1 MEIINLDMVPG
12 KKSPVCHASQYDDG
26 RVIRFNLYDS
36 GLPYTLDGTE
46 TITFKVRKPDGN
58 IVTSTLTNTSDSY
71 VDVVTTEQ
79 MTAVKGANL
88 CEVRV
93 EKGATNIGSL
103 NVIMA
108 VEMDPTDGGIASAS
122 EIDNLRSQISGM
134 VAEEVADQYDSA
146 NVIFDSAPTPGHGNG
161 YAVTSEGVN
170 NALAPKADRSELP
183 DMTNYYDKTE
193 TDDLLDQKADTSDLP
208 DMSNYY
214 TKSETDTALD
224 DKVNTSDFNATNL
237 PISDSD
243 PTDTKSYIDSLA
255 ISDLSNDLEIGK
267 LIKGTESGSVNVA
280 SASGTEVGS
289 ITLNK
294 GKYVILGGID
304 WATNSTGFRQVAFAA
319 NRDPSRDAGVCQPA
333 CASPKETYQ
342 QIVSFRDIQTDNTE
356 IKLYGWQDSGST
368 LGAYAFIYAI
378 KIY

>member
-46 TITFKVRKPDGN
+46 TITFEVRKPDGN

-122 EIDNLRSQISGM
+122 EIDNLRSQVSGM
-134 VAEEVADQYDSA
+134 VAEEVADQYDAGS
-146 NVIFDSAPTPGHGNG
+146 VIFDSAPTPGHGNG
-161 YAVTSEGVN
+161 YAVTSEGIAT
-170 NALAPKADRSELP
+170 ALGNKADRSELP
-183 DMTNYYDKTE
+183 DMTDYYDKTE
-193 TDDLLDQKADTSDLP
+193 TDDLLDQKADTTDLPDMSNYYNKTETDDLLDQKADTTDLP

-214 TKSETDTALD
+214 TKTETDTALNEKA
-224 DKVNTSDFNATNL
+224 DKTELVKFFDLTASSTV
-237 PISDSD
+237 SDSGISPYSYYGQ
-243 PTDTKSYIDSLA
+243 PTKTDSNIHNILSVTVIDTQFNNPALA
-255 ISDLSNDLEIGK
+255 
-267 LIKGTESGSVNVA
+267 V
-280 SASGTEVGS
+280 
-289 ITLNK
+289 
-294 GKYVILGGID
+294 
-304 WATNSTGFRQVAFAA
+304 
-319 NRDPSRDAGVCQPA
+319 
-333 CASPKETYQ
+333 
-342 QIVSFRDIQTDNTE
+342 
-356 IKLYGWQDSGST
+356 LYGQSGST
-368 LGAYAFIYAI
+368 FTFMVYSARSGNVKIRVAYN
-378 KIY
+378 

>member
-46 TITFKVRKPDGN
+46 TITFEVRKPDGN

-122 EIDNLRSQISGM
+122 AIDNLRSQISGM

-146 NVIFDSAPTPGHGNG
+146 NVIFDAAPTPGHGNG

-183 DMTNYYDKTE
+183 DMTDYYDKTE
-193 TDDLLDQKADTSDLP
+193 TDDLLDQKADASDLP

-214 TKSETDTALD
+214 TKSETDTALGG
-224 DKVNTSDFNATNL
+224 KVNTSDFVATNL
-237 PISDSD
+237 PISGSD
-243 PTDTKSYIDSLA
+243 TTNTKSYIDNMFTASKEWKTSTVSFA
-255 ISDLSNDLEIGK
+255 DACSKINIYAGIGNTLDNLK
-267 LIKGTESGSVNVA
+267 SVI
-280 SASGTEVGS
+280 G
-289 ITLNK
+289 
-294 GKYVILGGID
+294 
-304 WATNSTGFRQVAFAA
+304 
-319 NRDPSRDAGVCQPA
+319 
-333 CASPKETYQ
+333 TYQ
-342 QIVSFRDIQTDNTE
+342 GNSINTR
-356 IKLYGWQDSGST
+356 IDSSQGPVYFQWFGKASD
-368 LGAYAFIYAI
+368 AYFAGILLTYFGNDEPTRKAVLFSYFNGT
-378 KIY
+378 YQVRLL

>member
-26 RVIRFNLYDS
+26 RVIRFKLYDS
-36 GLPYTLDGTE
+36 GLPFTLDGTE
-46 TITFKVRKPDGN
+46 TITFEVRKPDGN

-108 VEMDPTDGGIASAS
+108 VEMDPTDGGIASTS
-122 EIDNLRSQISGM
+122 VIDNLRSQISGM
-134 VAEEVADQYDSA
+134 VAEEVAGQYDA
-146 NVIFDSAPTPGHGNG
+146 GNVIFDSAPTPGHGNG

-193 TDDLLDQKADTSDLP
+193 TDDLLDEKADASDLP

-214 TKSETDTALD
+214 TKTETDTALAG
-224 DKVNTSDFNATNL
+224 KNATNI
-237 PISDSD
+237 PISSSD
-243 PTDTKSYIDSLA
+243 PTNTKDYIDTG
-255 ISDLSNDLEIGK
+255 LSGK
-267 LIKGTESGSVNVA
+267 ADTTSAVQIATYRFNKTVNATTQATYFITRTDFNLPSNAVAVSVFLRENVANSVNAGGLVY
-280 SASGTEVGS
+280 SAYVNPTANNAVEGAIYNGTNTS
-289 ITLNK
+289 RTYNIT
-294 GKYVILGGID
+294 
-304 WATNSTGFRQVAFAA
+304 ATLFYT
-319 NRDPSRDAGVCQPA
+319 
-333 CASPKETYQ
+333 T
-342 QIVSFRDIQTDNTE
+342 T
-356 IKLYGWQDSGST
+356 
-368 LGAYAFIYAI
+368 
-378 KIY
+378 

>member
-46 TITFKVRKPDGN
+46 TITFEVRKPDGN

-71 VDVVTTEQ
+71 VDVITTEQ

-122 EIDNLRSQISGM
+122 AIDNLRSQISGM
-134 VAEEVADQYDSA
+134 VAEEVAEQYDSA
-146 NVIFDSAPTPGHGNG
+146 NVIFDAVPTPGHGNG

-193 TDDLLDQKADTSDLP
+193 TDDLLNQKADTSDLP

-214 TKSETDTALD
+214 TKSETDTALG
-224 DKVNTSDFNATNL
+224 DKVDTSDFVATNL
-237 PISDSD
+237 PISGSD
-243 PTDTKSYIDSLA
+243 TTNTKSYIDSG
-255 ISDLSNDLEIGK
+255 LSSKADTSITCKTVQTTLTFNSSLNRF
-267 LIKGTESGSVNVA
+267 TV
-280 SASGTEVGS
+280 ASGTPLPVQPQQC
-289 ITLNK
+289 L
-294 GKYVILGGID
+294 L
-304 WATNSTGFRQVAFAA
+304 ARNS
-319 NRDPSRDAGVCQPA
+319 S
-333 CASPKETYQ
+333 
-342 QIVSFRDIQTDNTE
+342 
-356 IKLYGWQDSGST
+356 SG
-368 LGAYAFIYAI
+368 AIYALWYVSTDQNFQI
-378 KIY
+378 GAILSGTAPANGNTCYVNYTVPN

>member
-36 GLPYTLDGTE
+36 GLPYILDGTE
-46 TITFKVRKPDGN
+46 TITFEVRKPDGN

-122 EIDNLRSQISGM
+122 AIDNLRSQISGM
-134 VAEEVADQYDSA
+134 VAEEVAEQYDA
-146 NVIFDSAPTPGHGNG
+146 GNVIFDSAPTPGHGNG

-183 DMTNYYDKTE
+183 DMANYYNKNE
-193 TDDLLDQKADTSDLP
+193 TDGLLNQKADTSSLSAVAISGSYNDL
-208 DMSNYY
+208 
-214 TKSETDTALD
+214 TDKPTIPTNAEQLPI
-224 DKVNTSDFNATNL
+224 TSGSATN
-237 PISDSD
+237 
-243 PTDTKSYIDSLA
+243 TKDYIDSGLSA
-255 ISDLSNDLEIGK
+255 KADISTTCKYIQTTITWNANTNRFDIPSQSPLPVQPQQCLIGRNSSTGALYALWYVSTDGNFSLGAVLSGNAP
-267 LIKGTESGSVNVA
+267 TSGQSCYVN
-280 SASGTEVGS
+280 
-289 ITLNK
+289 
-294 GKYVILGGID
+294 YVI
-304 WATNSTGFRQVAFAA
+304 
-319 NRDPSRDAGVCQPA
+319 P
-333 CASPKETYQ
+333 
-342 QIVSFRDIQTDNTE
+342 NT
-356 IKLYGWQDSGST
+356 
-368 LGAYAFIYAI
+368 
-378 KIY
+378 

>member
-46 TITFKVRKPDGN
+46 TITFEVRKPDGN
-58 IVTSTLTNTSDSY
+58 IVISTLTNTSDSY

-88 CEVRV
+88 CEMRV

-122 EIDNLRSQISGM
+122 VIGNLRSQVSGM
-134 VAEEVADQYDSA
+134 VAEEVAEQYDAGS
-146 NVIFDSAPTPGHGNG
+146 VIFDSVPTPGHGNG

-183 DMTNYYDKTE
+183 DM
-193 TDDLLDQKADTSDLP
+193 
-208 DMSNYY
+208 SNYY
-214 TKSETDTALD
+214 TKSETDTALN
-224 DKVNTSDFNATNL
+224 DKVNTSDFEATNL

-243 PTDTKSYIDSLA
+243 PTNTKDYIDGKTASDIEYSSGVTVADRLDISA
-255 ISDLSNDLEIGK
+255 RFFVATVNNLTVTANSALNLGTVSDLTGGRIATRYQCRGISVISGAGSNYSFLGAIVIGA
-267 LIKGTESGSVNVA
+267 TDNVA
-280 SASGTEVGS
+280 IYPFRS
-289 ITLNK
+289 
-294 GKYVILGGID
+294 D
-304 WATNSTGFRQVAFAA
+304 TNVTIRIGF
-319 NRDPSRDAGVCQPA
+319 
-333 CASPKETYQ
+333 
-342 QIVSFRDIQTDNTE
+342 
-356 IKLYGWQDSGST
+356 LY
-368 LGAYAFIYAI
+368 
-378 KIY
+378 

>member
-12 KKSPVCHASQYDDG
+12 KKSPVSHASQYDDG

-46 TITFKVRKPDGN
+46 TITFEVRKPDGN

-122 EIDNLRSQISGM
+122 EIDNLRSQVSGM
-134 VAEEVADQYDSA
+134 VAEEVAEQYDSA
-146 NVIFDSAPTPGHGNG
+146 NVIFDAAPTPGHGNG

-183 DMTNYYDKTE
+183 DMTDYYDKTE

-208 DMSNYY
+208 DMSDYY
-214 TKSETDTALD
+214 TKSETDTALG

-243 PTDTKSYIDSLA
+243 PTDTKTYIDSGLSGKA
-255 ISDLSNDLEIGK
+255 DTSTVVKYFDLTASSTISDSGISPFSFYGQPTKTDSNIHNILSV
-267 LIKGTESGSVNVA
+267 T
-280 SASGTEVGS
+280 
-289 ITLNK
+289 
-294 GKYVILGGID
+294 VID
-304 WATNSTGFRQVAFAA
+304 TQFN
-319 NRDPSRDAGVCQPA
+319 NPA
-333 CASPKETYQ
+333 IA
-342 QIVSFRDIQTDNTE
+342 V
-356 IKLYGWQDSGST
+356 LYGQSGST
-368 LGAYAFIYAI
+368 FTFMVYSARSGNVKIRVAYN
-378 KIY
+378 

>member
-46 TITFKVRKPDGN
+46 TITFEVRKPDGN

-134 VAEEVADQYDSA
+134 VAEEVADQYDAGS
-146 NVIFDSAPTPGHGNG
+146 VIFDSAPTPGHGNG

-183 DMTNYYDKTE
+183 DM
-193 TDDLLDQKADTSDLP
+193 
-208 DMSNYY
+208 SNYY
-214 TKSETDTALD
+214 TKSETDVALD
-224 DKVNTSDFNATNL
+224 DKVNTTDFDATNL
-237 PISDSD
+237 PITSGSPTNTKEYIDGKTASDIEYSEGVSVADMLDELNSTSETFTPTLQNVSTNTGASEKIWYYKSGKVVTMIVDIILAQTSQNLLVFSFPAGYRPPVNMTMNAQALGSQANTMRYCTIYANGNVAFFSSDSARLLF
-243 PTDTKSYIDSLA
+243 TVVF
-255 ISDLSNDLEIGK
+255 
-267 LIKGTESGSVNVA
+267 GT
-280 SASGTEVGS
+280 
-289 ITLNK
+289 
-294 GKYVILGGID
+294 
-304 WATNSTGFRQVAFAA
+304 
-319 NRDPSRDAGVCQPA
+319 
-333 CASPKETYQ
+333 
-342 QIVSFRDIQTDNTE
+342 
-356 IKLYGWQDSGST
+356 
-368 LGAYAFIYAI
+368 
-378 KIY
+378 

>member
-46 TITFKVRKPDGN
+46 TITFEVRKPDGN

-122 EIDNLRSQISGM
+122 EIDNLRSQVSGM
-134 VAEEVADQYDSA
+134 VAEEVAEQYDSA
-146 NVIFDSAPTPGHGNG
+146 NVIFDAAPTPGHGNG

-183 DMTNYYDKTE
+183 DMTDYYDKTE

-208 DMSNYY
+208 DMSDYY
-214 TKSETDTALD
+214 TKSETDTALG

-243 PTDTKSYIDSLA
+243 PTDTKTYIDSGLSGKA
-255 ISDLSNDLEIGK
+255 DTSTVVKYFDLTASSTISDSGISPFSFYGQPTKTDSNIHNILSV
-267 LIKGTESGSVNVA
+267 T
-280 SASGTEVGS
+280 
-289 ITLNK
+289 
-294 GKYVILGGID
+294 VID
-304 WATNSTGFRQVAFAA
+304 TQFN
-319 NRDPSRDAGVCQPA
+319 NPA
-333 CASPKETYQ
+333 IA
-342 QIVSFRDIQTDNTE
+342 V
-356 IKLYGWQDSGST
+356 LYGQSGST
-368 LGAYAFIYAI
+368 FTFMVYSARSGNVKIRVAYN
-378 KIY
+378 

>member
-46 TITFKVRKPDGN
+46 TITFEVRKPDGN

-79 MTAVKGANL
+79 MTAVKGANV

-93 EKGATNIGSL
+93 EKGATSIGSL

-183 DMTNYYDKTE
+183 DMSDYYDKDE
-193 TDDLLDQKADTSDLP
+193 TDDLLDQKANTSDLP

-214 TKSETDTALD
+214 TKSETDTALN
-224 DKVNTSDFNATNL
+224 DKVDTTDFYATNL
-237 PISDSD
+237 PIESGSA
-243 PTDTKSYIDSLA
+243 TNTKDYIDSKVGGLIKTATVSGTTTASGALA
-255 ISDLSNDLEIGK
+255 IPNTIDPKKILNCITDGTHDYAFPRGDQYLQVFVNNSGVWG
-267 LIKGTESGSVNVA
+267 IKANA
-280 SASGTEVGS
+280 S
-289 ITLNK
+289 
-294 GKYVILGGID
+294 
-304 WATNSTGFRQVAFAA
+304 
-319 NRDPSRDAGVCQPA
+319 
-333 CASPKETYQ
+333 
-342 QIVSFRDIQTDNTE
+342 VSFTV
-356 IKLYGWQDSGST
+356 
-368 LGAYAFIYAI
+368 IY
-378 KIY
+378 YE

>member
-46 TITFKVRKPDGN
+46 TITFEVRKPDGN

-71 VDVVTTEQ
+71 VEVVTTEQ

-134 VAEEVADQYDSA
+134 VAEEVAEQYDAGS
-146 NVIFDSAPTPGHGNG
+146 VIFDSAPTPGHGNG
-161 YAVTSEGVN
+161 YAVTSEGIAT
-170 NALAPKADRSELP
+170 ALGNKADRSELP

-214 TKSETDTALD
+214 TKSETDTALGN
-224 DKVNTSDFNATNL
+224 KVNTSDFVATNL

-243 PTDTKSYIDSLA
+243 PTSTKEYIDNGLNRMKELQNLSQSFTIAANSSITIQANSSRIMCLLFGV
-255 ISDLSNDLEIGK
+255 SDSQY
-267 LIKGTESGSVNVA
+267 VA
-280 SASGTEVGS
+280 SVAYLIGGYVTASRCAVTNLSGLTGITINSSSTTNMNFVITNTQNFSVTFNIYNLIGS
-289 ITLNK
+289 
-294 GKYVILGGID
+294 
-304 WATNSTGFRQVAFAA
+304 GFTQ
-319 NRDPSRDAGVCQPA
+319 
-333 CASPKETYQ
+333 
-342 QIVSFRDIQTDNTE
+342 
-356 IKLYGWQDSGST
+356 L
-368 LGAYAFIYAI
+368 
-378 KIY
+378 

>member
-46 TITFKVRKPDGN
+46 TITFEVRKPDGN

-93 EKGATNIGSL
+93 EKGATNIGSV

-183 DMTNYYDKTE
+183 DMSDYYDKDE
-193 TDDLLDQKADTSDLP
+193 TDDLLDQKANTSDLP

-214 TKSETDTALD
+214 TKSETDTALN
-224 DKVNTSDFNATNL
+224 DKVDTTDFYATNL
-237 PISDSD
+237 PIESGSA
-243 PTDTKSYIDSLA
+243 TNTKDYIDSGLSGKADTSTVVKYFDLTASSTVSDSGISPFSFYGQPTKTDSNIHNILSVTVIDTQFNNPA
-255 ISDLSNDLEIGK
+255 IA
-267 LIKGTESGSVNVA
+267 V
-280 SASGTEVGS
+280 
-289 ITLNK
+289 
-294 GKYVILGGID
+294 
-304 WATNSTGFRQVAFAA
+304 
-319 NRDPSRDAGVCQPA
+319 
-333 CASPKETYQ
+333 
-342 QIVSFRDIQTDNTE
+342 
-356 IKLYGWQDSGST
+356 LYGQSGST
-368 LGAYAFIYAI
+368 FTFMVYSARSGNVKIRVAYN
-378 KIY
+378 